1 MLYKQ
6 RAIEHPQEEYLIML
20 RRPMV
25 LRVALLAFSCLSA
38 MVLATTTTTIP
49 NSAADFTG
57 REILSVSRI
66 AHGGAD
72 YANMQNVTVQAGGFV
87 NAAAFGGIGANPLGA
102 MAEVKLKITDY
113 QDKLM
118 RRRLDV
124 APSAT
129 LPGRTYLVFTGGQGG
144 GMIFGN
150 EFRVSE
156 TAASRHWGMMG
167 FDTLNRA
174 IEGQLVTARQKDE
187 GNDYVVEVKF
197 NPQDTVRYWINQQT
211 FLIDK
216 ISTRYN
222 SQVLIEE
229 ERSNYKRADCMMLPF
244 HIVTRLQGQRFAD
257 LAIESYDLKSTV
269 PAATFT
275 IATVTP

>member
-1 MLYKQ
+1 M
-6 RAIEHPQEEYLIML
+6 I
-20 RRPMV
+20 RRSIAWK
-25 LRVALLAFSCLSA
+25 ALMLAFCACAALA
-38 MVLATTTTTIP
+38 LATTTTTIP
-49 NSAADFTG
+49 NSAADFSG

-66 AHGGAD
+66 AHGGVD
-72 YANMQNVTVQAGGFV
+72 YARMQNVTVQAAGFV
-87 NAAAFGGIGANPLGA
+87 NAAAFGGIGANPLGGV
-102 MAEVKLKITDY
+102 AEVKLRITDY
-113 QDKLM
+113 QDKQM

-124 APSAT
+124 QPSAT
-129 LPGRTYLVFTGGQGG
+129 LPGRTYMVYTGTTGG

-197 NPQDTVRYWINQQT
+197 NPQDTVRYWINMQT
-211 FLIDK
+211 FLIDR

-229 ERSNYKRADCMMLPF
+229 NRSDYRRADCMMLPF
-244 HIVTRLQGQRFAD
+244 RIVTRLQGQRLAD
-257 LAIESYDLKSTV
+257 LEIENYDLKSAV
-269 PAATFT
+269 PAARFT
-275 IATVTP
+275 MSVTP

>member
-1 MLYKQ
+1 MLLN
-6 RAIEHPQEEYLIML
+6 RP
-20 RRPMV
+20 RRF
-25 LRVALLAFSCLSA
+25 LFLAFVLLS
-38 MVLATTTTTIP
+38 VLALSVAVTTRP
-49 NSAADFTG
+49 NTAADFTG

-72 YANMQNVTVQAGGFV
+72 YAGLQNVTVQATGFV
-87 NAAAFGGIGANPLGA
+87 NAAAFGGVAANPLGGI
-102 MAEVKLKITDY
+102 AEVKLRITDY

-124 APSAT
+124 APTTT
-129 LPGRTYLVFTGGQGG
+129 LPGQTYLVFTGSQGG
-144 GMIFGN
+144 GMMFGN
-150 EFRVSE
+150 EFRVRE

-174 IEGQLVTARQKDE
+174 IEGQLVTARQGDE

-197 NPQDTVRYWINQQT
+197 NPDDTVRYWINKQT
-211 FLIDK
+211 FLIDR
-216 ISTRYN
+216 IVTRYR

-229 ERSNYKRADCMMLPF
+229 QRSDYRRADCMMLPF
-244 HIVTRLQGQRFAD
+244 HIMTRLQGQSLAD
-257 LAIESYDLKSTV
+257 LDIQSYDLKSVV

-275 IATVTP
+275 RTSKP

>member
-1 MLYKQ
+1 
-6 RAIEHPQEEYLIML
+6 ML
-20 RRPMV
+20 RRSIFHKA
-25 LRVALLAFSCLSA
+25 LLLAFCCFAAL
-38 MVLATTTTTIP
+38 VLVTTTTTIP

-66 AHGGAD
+66 AHGGTD
-72 YANMQNVTVQAGGFV
+72 YANMQNVTVQASGFV
-87 NAAAFGGIGANPLGA
+87 NAAAFGGVGANPLGA
-102 MAEVKLKITDY
+102 MAEVKVKITDY
-113 QDKLM
+113 QDKYM

-124 APSAT
+124 APSAM
-129 LPGRTYLVFTGGQGG
+129 LPGRTYLVFTGTQGG

-197 NPQDTVRYWINQQT
+197 NPQDTVRYWINMQT

-229 ERSNYKRADCMMLPF
+229 SRSDYRRADCMMLPF
-244 HIVTRLQGQRFAD
+244 HVVTRLQGQRFAD
-257 LAIESYDLKSTV
+257 LAIESYDLKRPV

-275 IATVTP
+275 ITTVIP

>member
-1 MLYKQ
+1 M
-6 RAIEHPQEEYLIML
+6 
-20 RRPMV
+20 RRRFTKKKV
-25 LRVALLAFSCLSA
+25 LFLTCCCLAVIGLA
-38 MVLATTTTTIP
+38 MTETTIP

-57 REILSVSRI
+57 REILSVTRI
-66 AHGGAD
+66 AHGGPD
-72 YANMQNVTVQAGGFV
+72 YANMQNVTVKAGGFV

-129 LPGRTYLVFTGGQGG
+129 LPGRTYLVFTGSQGG

-197 NPQDTVRYWINQQT
+197 NPQDTVRYWINMQT

-216 ISTRYN
+216 IVTRYN
-222 SQVLIEE
+222 SNVLIEE
-229 ERSNYKRADCMMLPF
+229 ERSDYRRADCMMLPF
-244 HIVTRLQGQRFAD
+244 HIMTRLQGQRFAD
-257 LAIESYDLKSTV
+257 LAIDSYDLKSRV

-275 IATVTP
+275 ITTVRP

>member
-1 MLYKQ
+1 
-6 RAIEHPQEEYLIML
+6 ML
-20 RRPMV
+20 RR
-25 LRVALLAFSCLSA
+25 LIGRKALLFALCCLA
-38 MVLATTTTTIP
+38 AIALTLTATPTP
-49 NSAADFTG
+49 NAAADFTG

-66 AHGGAD
+66 AHGGVD
-72 YANMQNVTVQAGGFV
+72 YANMQNVTVQASGFV
-87 NAAAFGGIGANPLGA
+87 NAAAFGGIGANPLGG
-102 MAEVKLKITDY
+102 MAEVKLRITDY
-113 QDKLM
+113 QDKQM
-118 RRRLDV
+118 RRRLNV
-124 APSAT
+124 APTAT
-129 LPGRTYLVFTGGQGG
+129 LPGQTYLVFTGSQGG
-144 GMIFGN
+144 GMLFGN
-150 EFRVSE
+150 EFRVRE

-174 IEGQLVTARQKDE
+174 IEGSLVTARQRDE

-197 NPQDTVRYWINQQT
+197 NPQDTVRYWINMQT

-229 ERSNYKRADCMMLPF
+229 GRSDYRRADCMMLPF

-257 LAIESYDLKSTV
+257 LAIDSYDLKSTV

-275 IATVTP
+275 ISVLP